1 MKHMKN
7 IILYLMLVVL
17 SILSCSKDASP
28 SGNIGQG
35 GSLARFSI
43 IGNNLY
49 VISGPNLKTFS
60 LTDPLNPELIDEQW
74 VAFDIETLYPLGEF
88 LLIGGQ
94 SGMHIFSR
102 DAAGRPA
109 YVSAYQHVQAC
120 DPVVAN
126 DTVAFVTLRT
136 VEGCRFTDTNQ
147 LEVLDIRNK
156 QNPQLIKA
164 YTDFEN
170 PAGLALDGNLLF
182 ICDLE
187 NGFFI
192 LDVRNPD
199 DVKILHHIEGVNVH
213 DAIAR
218 NGILLLVGPKKLHQY
233 DYSDPTAPKLLS
245 TLVVPD

>member
-1 MKHMKN
+1 MRN
-7 IILYLMLVVL
+7 NAICFVIVLM

-28 SGNIGQG
+28 AGNVGQG

-60 LTDPLNPELIDEQW
+60 LTDPLNPALMDEQR
-74 VAFDIETLYPLGEF
+74 VAFDIETLFPLGEF

-102 DAAGRPA
+102 DAAGRPE
-109 YVSAYQHVQAC
+109 YISAYQHVQAC

-126 DTVAFVTLRT
+126 DTVAFVTLRS
-136 VEGCRFTDTNQ
+136 VEGCRFTETNQ
-147 LEVLDIRNK
+147 LEVLDIRDK
-156 QNPQLIKA
+156 RNPQLIKA

-187 NGFFI
+187 NGFFM
-192 LDVRNPD
+192 LDVSKPS
-199 DVKILHHIEGVNVH
+199 DVKILHHIKGVNVH

-218 NGILLLVGPKKLHQY
+218 NGLLLLVGPKKLYQY
-233 DYSDPTAPKLLS
+233 DYSNPAAPRQLS

>member
-1 MKHMKN
+1 MKN
-7 IILYLMLVVL
+7 SILYLMFVIL
-17 SILSCSKDASP
+17 SIFSCSKDASP

-49 VISGPNLKTFS
+49 VISGPSLKTFS
-60 LTDPLNPELIDEQW
+60 LTDPLNPELMDEQR
-74 VAFDIETLYPLGEF
+74 VAFDIETLFPLGEF

-102 DAAGRPA
+102 DAAGRPE
-109 YVSAYQHVQAC
+109 YISAYQHVQAC

-136 VEGCRFTDTNQ
+136 VEGCRFTETNQ
-147 LEVLDIRNK
+147 LEVLDIRDK
-156 QNPQLIKA
+156 ENPQLIKA

-192 LDVRNPD
+192 LDVKNPA

-218 NGILLLVGPKKLHQY
+218 NGLLLLVGPKKLHQW
-233 DYSDPTAPKLLS
+233 DYSNPAAPRLLS